1 MSFERRF
8 PLMSIFDPDV
18 VKSRS
23 EIELCEVFGSLEF
36 LKEIFNVWDRGLVA
50 DGVFI

>member
-1 MSFERRF
+1 M
-8 PLMSIFDPDV
+8 PILDPDV

-23 EIELCEVFGSLEF
+23 EVKLREVFGSLEF

-50 DGVFI
+50 DGASVFI